1 MKEKMKE
8 KKQYEAPATTLVR
21 VELESDICAASV
33 TKDKE
38 PTHEDRHINIETQ
51 KEGQTYS
58 QDELAWD

>member
-1 MKEKMKE
+1 MKE

-33 TKDKE
+33 TKDKDISDK
-38 PTHEDRHINIETQ
+38 DRHISIETQ